1 MWIRVTLLK
10 KLGYKCFPSVHFGLV
25 WQVMSVKAL
34 GIALKL
40 TFSGMNQLVYPQTWV
55 FLFVVVSCIVT
66 QMNYLNK
73 VCSIL
78 WSCTHMNWK
87 FVLCLSGLKNICL
100 VDIVFCSTLFSTCQN
115 YILQALD
122 TFNTAVVSPIYY
134 TMFTSLTILASV
146 IMFKVTDSDL
156 YFLHDFNQTLT
167 YVLNSDLGVV
177 IWFTTL
183 FCLKYQ
189 KVHWIADFTLNGSG
203 AEITSRHFFLH
214 CSLMEL
220 WYNYK
225 HPINLTDS

>member
-1 MWIRVTLLK
+1 MQQLCLQQLLFSYSVLPLSMVRHTSWFISASVLLWDLYRYAPHWLTVVFMWIRVTLLK

-87 FVLCLSGLKNICL
+87 FVLHLGGLKIFALCIL
-100 VDIVFCSTLFSTCQN
+100 SSVLHYFQLAKIKYCRPLTHSTLQLFRP
-115 YILQALD
+115 YI
-122 TFNTAVVSPIYY
+122 TRC
-134 TMFTSLTILASV
+134 
-146 IMFKVTDSDL
+146 
-156 YFLHDFNQTLT
+156 LHPWPFWL
-167 YVLNSDLGVV
+167 VL
-177 IWFTTL
+177 
-183 FCLKYQ
+183 
-189 KVHWIADFTLNGSG
+189 
-203 AEITSRHFFLH
+203 
-214 CSLMEL
+214 
-220 WYNYK
+220 
-225 HPINLTDS
+225 

>member
-1 MWIRVTLLK
+1 MQRFYSMQQLCLQQLLYSYSVLLLSMVRHTSWFISASVLLWDLYRYAPHWLTVVFMWIRVTLLK

-78 WSCTHMNWK
+78 WSCTVTWSHMNWK

-156 YFLHDFNQTLT
+156 NIFFCMILT
-167 YVLNSDLGVV
+167 KL
-177 IWFTTL
+177 W
-183 FCLKYQ
+183 
-189 KVHWIADFTLNGSG
+189 
-203 AEITSRHFFLH
+203 
-214 CSLMEL
+214 LM
-220 WYNYK
+220 
-225 HPINLTDS
+225 S